1 MGEKS
6 WDCWAPG
13 GPKQAPGLAKFQVLQ
28 DKTNSI
34 NMKTSLQFGHRL
46 MLPSWDY
53 SLEGLMLKLKFQYF
67 GHLMWR
73 TGSLEKI
80 LILREVEGKRRSG
93 QQRMRW
99 LDGITD
105 CTDMSLNKLWEL
117 VIDRETW
124 CATVRGV
131 AKSRTWLSDWT
142 ELNWTG
148 IISRNSELLS
158 LKSHPWSWHTA
169 WDFSQLGLLMCCDL
183 GLPSTD

>member
-1 MGEKS
+1 M
-6 WDCWAPG
+6 
-13 GPKQAPGLAKFQVLQ
+13 Q
-28 DKTNSI
+28 
-34 NMKTSLQFGHRL
+34 
-46 MLPSWDY
+46 
-53 SLEGLMLKLKFQYF
+53 KLKFQYF

-169 WDFSQLGLLMCCDL
+169 WDLFPTGTPDVLWLGTSQHWLSLDVGQSPIWWYIFCSFYFSFLLMLVCWK
-183 GLPSTD
+183 